1 MRPTPETPGIPV
13 VLPME
18 RRPAS
23 RVSRGSGAFLNITYV
38 KKHNQNNKD

>member
-1 MRPTPETPGIPV
+1 MRPTSDTPGIPV
-13 VLPME
+13 EFADGTP
-18 RRPAS
+18 PAS